1 VALLDTT
8 VLIDLG
14 RGASVPAHQHAR
26 AAVRRLLDSG
36 EMLFTSRINEA
47 EFRIGPEMSIDH
59 RRELERVERV
69 LAGIVVLE
77 FNAEAAL
84 RYAVIKAAMFKRGR
98 PVGDCDA
105 MIAAVALAHGQ
116 LLLTR
121 NPRHFRPIAGLIV
134 QSY

>member
-1 VALLDTT
+1 MALLDTT

-14 RGASVPAHQHAR
+14 RRPRAQSHQLVR
-26 AAVRRLLDSG
+26 VAVRGLLESG

-47 EFRIGPEMSIDH
+47 EFRIGPEMSAD
-59 RRELERVERV
+59 RWREQERVERI
-69 LAGIVVLE
+69 LAGIVILE

-84 RYAVIKAAMFKRGR
+84 RYAVIKAAMFKRGH
-98 PVGDCDA
+98 PIGDCDA

-116 LLLTR
+116 MLLTR
-121 NPRHFRPIAGLIV
+121 NPRHFRNIAGLIV

>member
-14 RGASVPAHQHAR
+14 RRPQAPAHQRAR
-26 AAVRRLLDSG
+26 AAVRRLLASG

-47 EFRIGPEMSIDH
+47 ELRVGPEMSGQR
-59 RRELERVERV
+59 RRELERVERI
-69 LAGIVVLE
+69 LAGIVILE
-77 FNAEAAL
+77 FDAEAAL
-84 RYAVIKAAMFKRGR
+84 RYAVIKAAMLKRGR
-98 PVGDCDA
+98 PAGDCDA
-105 MIAAVALAHGQ
+105 LIASVALAHGQ

-121 NPRHFRPIAGLIV
+121 NPQHFRHIPSLIV